1 MEDEEERETGV
12 RHIEKDRG
20 GRGGRGGTGAE
31 DR

>member
-12 RHIEKDRG
+12 RHIEKDGGDRG
-20 GRGGRGGTGAE
+20 RRVTGAK